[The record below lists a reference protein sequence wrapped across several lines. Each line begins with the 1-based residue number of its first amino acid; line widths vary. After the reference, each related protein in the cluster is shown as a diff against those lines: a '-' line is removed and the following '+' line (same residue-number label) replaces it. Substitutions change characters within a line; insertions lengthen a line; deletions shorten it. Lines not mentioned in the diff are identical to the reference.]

1 MAYVEFETRKC
12 VNAICMVH
20 STRETERKY
29 VAPPGNDISWLPELT
44 GVDRVASLAEHATQ
58 ELDAVYYD
66 TEDLRLARTRASLR
80 RRRGGTD
87 AGWHLKLPLEGDTRE
102 EIRLPLSSEEVP
114 EDLRDLALSRTHGAE
129 LRPVMRIRSTRSL
142 RHLLDA
148 GGDALAELSTDAVR
162 ADSLLDDDAHTRWT
176 EMEVELA
183 DDGDPALLDAIEKV
197 LRKNGVDRAQGPS
210 KVVRALSE
218 TTPLLEDTED
228 ARAGAAP
235 GSAGDHVLTYVRRLV
250 DALTDLDPAVRRD
263 LPDAVHRMRT
273 TARRLRSCLRSYRSV
288 LDREVTDPV
297 RRDLR
302 WLGAELGVE
311 RDHEVLRERLTSGV
325 RELPGELVLGPVDAR
340 LQAWD
345 AARQAEGRRR
355 TLDALATPR
364 YLNLLEQL
372 NRLAEAPPLRA
383 KAAGKPEKVL
393 VKALGREYGRLGQRM
408 DRALDTPSGPER
420 DARIH
425 HARKAAKRL
434 RYAAEAARP
443 ALGKPVR
450 RLGKRVKAVQ
460 QVSGAQHDSVVARD
474 TLRGLAIAAH
484 TAGEP
489 GFTWGLLHGQE
500 RTAAGVRE
508 RQLPEAWARARAA
521 ARRKGLRL

>member
-1 MAYVEFETRKC
+1 MAYVEFETREC

-29 VAPPGNDISWLPELT
+29 AAPPGNDISWLPELT
-44 GVDRVASLAEHATQ
+44 EVHRVASLAEHATQ

-114 EDLRDLALSRTHGAE
+114 EDLRDLALSRTRGAE
-129 LRPVMRIRSTRSL
+129 LRPVVRIRSTRYL

-162 ADSLLDDDAHTRWT
+162 ADSLLDDDAHTKWT

-197 LRKNGVDRAQGPS
+197 LRKNGVDRAQSPS

-218 TTPLLEDTED
+218 TTPLLEGTED

-235 GSAGDHVLTYVRRLV
+235 GPAGDHVLTYVRRLV
-250 DALTDLDPAVRRD
+250 DTLTDLDPAVRRD

-393 VKALGREYGRLGQRM
+393 VKALGKEYGRLGQRM
-408 DRALDTPSGPER
+408 DRALDMPSGPER

-450 RLGKRVKAVQ
+450 RLGKRVQVVQ

-484 TAGEP
+484 AAGEP

-521 ARRKGLRL
+521 ARRKGLGL